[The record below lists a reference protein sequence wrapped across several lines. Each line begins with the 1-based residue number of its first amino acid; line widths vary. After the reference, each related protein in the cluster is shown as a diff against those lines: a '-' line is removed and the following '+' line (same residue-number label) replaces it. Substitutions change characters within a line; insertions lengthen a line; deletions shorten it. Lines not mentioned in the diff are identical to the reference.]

1 MTDAAISRTSAVP
14 HAAAIYLA
22 IVQFFFT
29 IGWTVYVIFLP
40 KLLEQAGLPRTIAI
54 WILAADQIAFML
66 SDLVIGV
73 WIDRARATLRRLGP
87 MIVGLTALSCLAF
100 LLLPQVVRL
109 DKDVAKIALIAS
121 LLVWTLTSSA
131 LRVPPLVILGNYTA
145 KPRLPLVMALNL
157 SGLAVGGA
165 ISPYLG
171 VTLRDMDPRLPFAIA
186 SIVLLATT
194 FGLIW
199 VERALARSPDAPA
212 ADAPK
217 APAHGSGGA
226 MLFFVAIAIAA
237 LGFQLHFFVN
247 SAPGYL
253 RFAKPGDLDML
264 MPVFW
269 IGFNLAMFPAGALTK
284 RYGTL
289 HVMALAAVFG
299 VVGIAGSILATSLPM
314 LIAAQFIA
322 GCAWGAVFVSSFS
335 AASSLG
341 SPGRVG
347 IAMAILWAVLALA
360 TMGRMLM
367 VGGGLTRAPDLAAA
381 IAWGPALAWLFGGL
395 ALAQAARVLRT
406 RA

>member
-1 MTDAAISRTSAVP
+1 MTDAVISRPSAVP

-22 IVQFFFT
+22 VVQFFFT
-29 IGWTVYVIFLP
+29 TGWSVYVIFLP
-40 KLLEQAGLPRTIAI
+40 RLLEQAGLPKTIAI
-54 WILAADQIAFML
+54 WILAADQVAFML

-73 WIDRARATLRRLGP
+73 WIDRVRATLQRLGP
-87 MIVGLTALSCLAF
+87 TIAALTSISCLAF
-100 LLLPQVVRL
+100 LLLPEAVRL
-109 DKDVAKIALIAS
+109 EKGTAEVALVIA
-121 LLVWTLTSSA
+121 LLVWTTTSSA

-145 KPRLPLVMALNL
+145 KPRLPLLLALNL
-157 SGLAVGGA
+157 SGLALGGA

-171 VTLRDMDPRLPFAIA
+171 VALRDMDPRLPFAIS
-186 SIVLLATT
+186 SIVLMATT
-194 FGLIW
+194 AGLVW
-199 VERALARSPDAPA
+199 VERALAQAPDAPS

-217 APAHGSGGA
+217 APVQGSGGA
-226 MLFFVAIAIAA
+226 MLFFIAMAVAA

-253 RFAKPGDLDML
+253 RFARTGDLDML

-269 IGFNLAMFPAGALTK
+269 IGFNIAMFPAGALTR

-289 HVMALAAVFG
+289 HVMALAAVLG
-299 VVGIAGSILATSLPM
+299 VAGIAGSILAANLSI

-322 GCAWGAVFVSSFS
+322 GCAWGAVFVSAFA

-360 TMGRMLM
+360 TLGRMLM
-367 VGGGLTRAPDLAAA
+367 VGGGVTRMPDLAA
-381 IAWGPALAWLFGGL
+381 IVAWGPAVAWLVGGIT
-395 ALAQAARVLRT
+395 LAQAARVLRT

>member
-1 MTDAAISRTSAVP
+1 
-14 HAAAIYLA
+14 
-22 IVQFFFT
+22 
-29 IGWTVYVIFLP
+29 
-40 KLLEQAGLPRTIAI
+40 
-54 WILAADQIAFML
+54 
-66 SDLVIGV
+66 
-73 WIDRARATLRRLGP
+73 
-87 MIVGLTALSCLAF
+87 
-100 LLLPQVVRL
+100 
-109 DKDVAKIALIAS
+109 VA
-121 LLVWTLTSSA
+121 
-131 LRVPPLVILGNYTA
+131 
-145 KPRLPLVMALNL
+145 
-157 SGLAVGGA
+157 
-165 ISPYLG
+165 
-171 VTLRDMDPRLPFAIA
+171 LRDMDPRLPFAIS

-199 VERALARSPDAPA
+199 VERALAQSPDAPT

-226 MLFFVAIAIAA
+226 MLFFIAMAIAA

-247 SAPGYL
+247 SAPNYL

-269 IGFNLAMFPAGALTK
+269 IGFNIAMFPASALTR
-284 RYGTL
+284 RYGSL
-289 HVMALAAVFG
+289 HVMALAAVCG

-314 LIAAQFIA
+314 LVAAQFIA
-322 GCAWGAVFVSSFS
+322 GCAWGAVFVSAFG

-360 TMGRMLM
+360 TLGRMLM
-367 VGGGLTRAPDLAAA
+367 VGGGVPRIPELAPM
-381 IAWGPALAWLFGGL
+381 IAWGPAAAWLLGGL

>member
-1 MTDAAISRTSAVP
+1 MSDMTARQERAVP

-22 IVQFFFT
+22 VVQFFFA

-40 KLLEQAGLPRTIAI
+40 SLLEQSGLSRGLFI

-73 WIDRARATLRRLGP
+73 WIDRARAALRRLGP
-87 MIVGLTALSCLAF
+87 MIVALTAISCLAF
-100 LLLPQVVRL
+100 LLLPQAVRL
-109 DKDVAKIALIAS
+109 DKDVAKVALIAL

-145 KPRLPLVMALNL
+145 KPRLPLVLALNL
-157 SGLAVGGA
+157 SGLALAGA

-171 VTLRDMDPRLPFAIA
+171 VTLREMDPRLPFAFS

-194 FGLIW
+194 FGIIW
-199 VERALARSPDAPA
+199 VERALARAPDAPA
-212 ADAPK
+212 ADEPK
-217 APAHGSGGA
+217 APVYGSPAA
-226 MLFFVAIAIAA
+226 MLFFIAMAIAA

-269 IGFNLAMFPAGALTK
+269 IGFNLAMFPAAAFAKRHGALQ
-284 RYGTL
+284 
-289 HVMALAAVFG
+289 VMALAAMCG
-299 VVGIAGSILATSLPM
+299 VVGIVGSVLATSLPM

-322 GCAWGAVFVSSFS
+322 GCAWGAVFVSAFAA
-335 AASSLG
+335 AASLG
-341 SPGRVG
+341 APGRVG

-360 TMGRMLM
+360 TLGRF
-367 VGGGLTRAPDLAAA
+367 VVIGGGLARVPELAPVFT
-381 IAWGPALAWLFGGL
+381 WGPAAAWLLGGL
-395 ALAQAARVLRT
+395 ALAQAARVLRG
-406 RA
+406 R

>member
-1 MTDAAISRTSAVP
+1 MTDAAIGRPSAVP

-22 IVQFFFT
+22 VVQFFFA

-40 KLLEQAGLPRTIAI
+40 TLLAQAGLPKTIAI
-54 WILAADQIAFML
+54 WFIAADQIAFML
-66 SDLVIGV
+66 SDLFIGV
-73 WIDRARATLRRLGP
+73 WIDRARASLRRFGP
-87 MIVGLTALSCLAF
+87 MIVALTAISCLAF
-100 LLLPQVVRL
+100 LLMPQVVRL
-109 DKDVAKIALIAS
+109 EKGTAQVALVIALA
-121 LLVWTLTSSA
+121 VWTVTTGA
-131 LRVPPLVILGNYTA
+131 LRVPPLVILGNHTA
-145 KPRLPLVMALNL
+145 KPRLPLALALNL
-157 SGLAVGGA
+157 SGLALGGA

-171 VTLRDMDPRLPFAIA
+171 VALRDMDPRLPFALS
-186 SIVLLATT
+186 SIVLLVTT
-194 FGLIW
+194 AGLIW
-199 VERALARSPDAPA
+199 VERALAQSPDGPA

-217 APAHGSGGA
+217 APAQGSAGA
-226 MLFFVAIAIAA
+226 MLFFAAMAVAA

-269 IGFNLAMFPAGALTK
+269 IGFNIAMFPASAFTRRFGA
-284 RYGTL
+284 L
-289 HVMALAAVFG
+289 HVMALAAVCG

-314 LIAAQFIA
+314 LVAAQFIA

-360 TMGRMLM
+360 TLGRVLM
-367 VGGGLTRAPDLAAA
+367 VGGGVTRMPDMAAV

-395 ALAQAARVLRT
+395 TLATAARMLRG
-406 RA
+406 R